1 MMMMM
6 MMVKREEY
14 LQGRAKHI
22 RAAAFY
28 FVSTLFLGVANSQG
42 GVGPTNRFPIPI
54 NQRSL

>member
-6 MMVKREEY
+6 MVVVKREEY

-22 RAAAFY
+22 PGAFY
-28 FVSTLFLGVANSQG
+28 FVSTLFLGVANSHG

-54 NQRSL
+54 N